1 MTCAQARRLLSAYRR
16 DDWLPA
22 ELEALGQHLSD
33 CAECRRV
40 EAAYRQVGEG
50 VRQLPSITVP
60 DSFRASVFAAIR
72 AEEARSGRS
81 MAQMASDETQPRMP
95 VLRPVGRP
103 APSSRPRVALGARS
117 AIAVAAVLLIG
128 LVTARVI
135 PAVAHNVPNL
145 TEYIFGGVAPQT
157 GANGAAVKHYSAS
170 PASAHVIGALASPH
184 WLVYVTT
191 TRDGQSMLY
200 AEDRATKKTV
210 PLLSAPMSGSLS
222 LRALTDHWAIW
233 LTGSGGKDA
242 PWVLAASALPSSD
255 HAAPTSAIVLASST
269 VEAPALLGGV
279 WASGNIVL
287 VAHTTQAGSAVVTR
301 IDLSSGQSTSGAQII
316 AHAQTPGH
324 LLTDPSASGD
334 TYYWAEVW
342 SDGSN
347 RLRSD
352 IWSSSAGGQAQAVTT
367 TGDAFAPRATDQEL
381 IWVQPS
387 APVALDASALAVQP
401 AQTVRMALAQLG
413 GSIQMRDLRNGGSQ
427 QVTPHATA
435 SSLQVA
441 GKLMV
446 WRDGSQT
453 HCYDLSRH
461 APAVVDSE
469 LRGAGFAGASVSS
482 LVWAAS
488 GSHTINVYDVH

>member
-1 MTCAQARRLLSAYRR
+1 
-16 DDWLPA
+16 
-22 ELEALGQHLSD
+22 
-33 CAECRRV
+33 
-40 EAAYRQVGEG
+40 
-50 VRQLPSITVP
+50 
-60 DSFRASVFAAIR
+60 
-72 AEEARSGRS
+72 
-81 MAQMASDETQPRMP
+81 
-95 VLRPVGRP
+95 
-103 APSSRPRVALGARS
+103 
-117 AIAVAAVLLIG
+117 
-128 LVTARVI
+128 
-135 PAVAHNVPNL
+135 
-145 TEYIFGGVAPQT
+145 
-157 GANGAAVKHYSAS
+157 
-170 PASAHVIGALASPH
+170 
-184 WLVYVTT
+184 
-191 TRDGQSMLY
+191 LY

-210 PLLSAPMSGSLS
+210 PLLSAPVSGSLS

-233 LTGSGGKDA
+233 LTGSGGTDA

-279 WASGNIVL
+279 WASGNIAL
-287 VAHTTQAGSAVVTR
+287 VAETTRAGNAIVTR
-301 IDLSSGQSTSGAQII
+301 IDLSSGQRTPGAQVI
-316 AHAQTPGH
+316 AQAQTPGH
-324 LLTDPSASGD
+324 LLTDPSASGN

-352 IWSSSAGGQAQAVTT
+352 IWRSSAGGQAQAVTT
-367 TGDAFAPRATDQEL
+367 TGNAFAPRATDQEL

-401 AQTVRMALAQLG
+401 AQTVRLALAQVG
-413 GSIQMRDLRNGGSQ
+413 GSIQVRDLRSGGSQ
-427 QVTPHATA
+427 QVTPHAAA

-441 GKLMV
+441 DKLMV

-461 APAVVDSE
+461 APAVVDGE

-488 GSHTINVYDVH
+488 GSNTIDVYDVH